1 MGLTVGLA
9 ILGRAIG
16 GAMSTRR
23 GRCRLMEIILVL
35 LIVAGFESQLS
46 SVLVRLL
53 DHSSWRRPE
62 AD

>member
-1 MGLTVGLA
+1 ML
-9 ILGRAIG
+9 
-16 GAMSTRR
+16 TRR
-23 GRCRLMEIILVL
+23 GRCRLVEIILVL